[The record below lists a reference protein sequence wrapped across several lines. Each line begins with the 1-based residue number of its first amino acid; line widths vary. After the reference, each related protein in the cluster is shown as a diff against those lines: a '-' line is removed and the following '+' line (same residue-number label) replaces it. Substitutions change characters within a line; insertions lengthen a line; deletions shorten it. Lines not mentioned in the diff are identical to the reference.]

1 MNYRLDISGEINHC
15 PTVEIRYFWI
25 EFWSY
30 LFVFMVSIHVLV
42 GWLIIWIIDLLIV
55 RLTDWWIY
63 VFCSFLVLLTSLFYF
78 RIKKSVVFC
87 FVFFPYEPTVLSPI
101 TVFVYEPFFFRL
113 NKLISMY
120 KSSVVLMCLSLIC
133 LVSDLAPPS
142 LCESCFLMSSVN
154 TSMLMPL
161 VPQKTSQ
168 NCFFC
173 RPSAFY
179 LFLFFSFF
187 KYFLY
192 IL

>member
-1 MNYRLDISGEINHC
+1 MC
-15 PTVEIRYFWI
+15 W
-25 EFWSY
+25 
-30 LFVFMVSIHVLV
+30 LV
-42 GWLIIWIIDLLIV
+42 GWSFELSIYWLLDWLIDEFTFFVLFW
-55 RLTDWWIY
+55 
-63 VFCSFLVLLTSLFYF
+63 FLLTSLFYF
-78 RIKKSVVFC
+78 RIKKSVF
-87 FVFFPYEPTVLSPI
+87 FVLFFSYEPTVLSPI